1 MLGIMIS
8 NLANDMYA
16 KDASTKSS
24 SAMKFKMESGEYCGG
39 DAPYGYKRERI
50 PLTNFLG

>member
-24 SAMKFKMESGEYCGG
+24 SAMKIKWNQENIVVVMLLMDIKGG
-39 DAPYGYKRERI
+39 G
-50 PLTNFLG
+50 FH